1 MPSGPDEQTSLAATL
16 SGNQTS
22 GDKRPSLLRAL
33 RLWWRET
40 SQREGQVASLGR
52 LLRLL
57 REFLRDGTPERRRQR
72 YGDVDYDWDYRV
84 DTTSATVSWRARLIG
99 LLHSPYQPTDPAL
112 FREMLTSLLQAA
124 PEIDLRE
131 FTFIDVGSGKG
142 RALLMA
148 SDYPFRRILGIELL
162 PELHRVAQENIA
174 RYKSDSQQCFAAES
188 ICGDARNL
196 VFPPEP
202 MVLYLFKPLPEAG
215 LVELLKT
222 LEDSLREHPRAV
234 YVVYHNPLLADAM
247 VARSGFRKL
256 MSTHQ
261 YVLYRQDPGAG
272 PV

>member
-1 MPSGPDEQTSLAATL
+1 MPSGPDEQTTLAAAMSNKAPGDT
-16 SGNQTS
+16 TS
-22 GDKRPSLLRAL
+22 SVGPAL

-40 SQREGQVASLGR
+40 SQREGRFSALRR
-52 LLRLL
+52 LLGIL
-57 REFLRDGTPERRRQR
+57 RQFLRDSTPGRRRQR

-84 DTTSATVSWRARLIG
+84 DTTSATVRWQARLFG

-112 FREMLTSLLQAA
+112 FREMLVSLMQAA

-131 FTFIDVGSGKG
+131 YTFIDVGSGKG
-142 RALLMA
+142 RVLLMA

-174 RYKSDSQQCFAAES
+174 NYKSRAQQCFAVKSTCA
-188 ICGDARNL
+188 DARQF

-202 MVLYLFKPLPEAG
+202 TVLYLFNPLLEAG

-222 LEDSLREHPRAV
+222 LEDSLREQPRPI
-234 YVVYHNPLLADAM
+234 YILYHNPLLAHA
-247 VARSGFRKL
+247 VIARSGFRKL

-261 YVLYRQDPGAG
+261 YALYQGS
-272 PV
+272 